1 MRFKPNVNMKFEIQD
16 SRRLK
21 YFFELMWF
29 MRMPNRDTA
38 FNSRKSIQTSWYLR
52 GIHDQWF
59 LLHE

>member
-1 MRFKPNVNMKFEIQD
+1 MKFEIQD

-38 FNSRKSIQTSWYLR
+38 FNSCKSIQTNWYLR

-59 LLHE
+59 LLYE